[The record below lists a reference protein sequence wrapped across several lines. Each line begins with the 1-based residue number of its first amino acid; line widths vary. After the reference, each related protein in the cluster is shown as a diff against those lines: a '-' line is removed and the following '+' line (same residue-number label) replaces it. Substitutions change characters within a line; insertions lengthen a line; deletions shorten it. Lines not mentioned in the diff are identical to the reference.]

1 MIDLTSK
8 FGRLVKRHLN
18 NEYFIWLTTVG
29 SDVSPQPRPVW
40 FIWEKDSFLIFSE
53 PKSHKI
59 RHLKKYANVSLHF
72 NTKDE
77 KGEQEVIVF
86 VGTARMD
93 RDAPPAH
100 KVSAYLKKYRKGI
113 AGLGMTPE
121 EFSRQYSVAIR
132 VKPASI
138 RGWL

>member
-1 MIDLTSK
+1 
-8 FGRLVKRHLN
+8 
-18 NEYFIWLTTVG
+18 
-29 SDVSPQPRPVW
+29 
-40 FIWEKDSFLIFSE
+40 
-53 PKSHKI
+53 
-59 RHLKKYANVSLHF
+59 LKKYANVSLHF

-86 VGTARMD
+86 VGRARMD

-100 KVSAYLKKYRKGI
+100 KVPAYLKKYRKGI